1 MHKSKLK
8 INNVFF
14 YRTLHDIS
22 KLNSDT
28 SDFVKILFPCIP
40 VEDRLINP
48 KIQIA
53 YFFNWGLDTSQQ
65 DAVTF
70 AVSSSLPLS
79 VIHGPPGTGKTT
91 TVVEIVQ
98 QQVKIFHKKVKILF

>member
-1 MHKSKLK
+1 MSAY
-8 INNVFF
+8 IN
-14 YRTLHDIS
+14 
-22 KLNSDT
+22 
-28 SDFVKILFPCIP
+28 ILFPCKP
-40 VEDRLINP
+40 VVDQYINSNI
-48 KIQIA
+48 KINK
-53 YFFNWGLDTSQQ
+53 FFNNGLDTSQK

-98 QQVKIFHKKVKILF
+98 QQVKNFQKKVKITVLYNV